1 MKGFPYVFLNTGRT
15 DSCSPGPSSGRC
27 PTVVT
32 RAACPARP
40 ARTPVGE
47 ATRTPLPDPRP
58 PCRAMAMFVHL
69 TSAANA
75 PRIRRSGVRT
85 AGRGPA
91 GARGVHCFPCC
102 RRTPSPINGCA
113 NWPGSAAGAAWSPS
127 TRDWTTPSR
136 CSRATTGT
144 PPGTRRRPSRPPRRY
159 GGSRRSRTR
168 GGRRRSCPGRSRRA
182 RCTGSA
188 GPRRRSAG
196 GICRT
201 RTAGRQHGSTAAQ
214 SPAAREPWAP
224 EPGRPRSTAA
234 ALPGRPAASQ
244 SGHAAARR
252 PWRIARCPGSPCG
265 GTRAAERAAAVNRP
279 RISRAW
285 RGWRCGRG
293 RAGRARPCGCGPPP
307 GSPRRTRRRGR
318 TPATARA
325 TACAAGRWPR
335 TSRPRTTAC
344 W

>member
-15 DSCSPGPSSGRC
+15 ASCSPGPPSGRL
-27 PTVVT
+27 PAVVT

-40 ARTPVGE
+40 ARTPVRE
-47 ATRTPLPDPRP
+47 TTRTPLPEPRQ
-58 PCRAMAMFVHL
+58 PCGAMAMFVHP

-91 GARGVHCFPCC
+91 GTRGVHCFPVL
-102 RRTPSPINGCA
+102 PSHTLTHQ
-113 NWPGSAAGAAWSPS
+113 WL
-127 TRDWTTPSR
+127 RE
-136 CSRATTGT
+136 RA
-144 PPGTRRRPSRPPRRY
+144 RF
-159 GGSRRSRTR
+159 GSR
-168 GGRRRSCPGRSRRA
+168 GGLVAVHVRPD
-182 RCTGSA
+182 
-188 GPRRRSAG
+188 AG

-201 RTAGRQHGSTAAQ
+201 RTAGWQHGSTAAQ
-214 SPAAREPWAP
+214 SPAAREPGAP

-234 ALPGRPAASQ
+234 ALPGRPAAPQ
-244 SGHAAARR
+244 SGRAAARR
-252 PWRIARCPGSPCG
+252 PWRIARSPGSPCR

-335 TSRPRTTAC
+335 TSRPTRTAC